1 MKKDLKLTIAGST
14 GFVIAASILVL
25 GIAITS
31 ISNPSIPATVSAMT
45 MMPGNQTAGHG
56 AASNMT
62 AGSSSTSMA
71 STAKMHLEEGM
82 KALQSGDTQGAMMHL
97 KLADKTLGGTG

>member
-1 MKKDLKLTIAGST
+1 MKKAFELTIAGST

-31 ISNPSIPATVSAMT
+31 ISNPSIPTTVSAMT

-56 AASNMT
+56 ASNMT
-62 AGSSSTSMA
+62 ASSSTSMA

-97 KLADKTLGGTG
+97 KLADKILGGTG

>member
-14 GFVIAASILVL
+14 GFVIAAASILVL
-25 GIAITS
+25 SIAITS
-31 ISNPSIPATVSAMT
+31 ISNPSIPTTVSAMT

-62 AGSSSTSMA
+62 AGSSTSMA

-82 KALQSGDTQGAMMHL
+82 KALQGGDTQGAMMHL

>member
-1 MKKDLKLTIAGST
+1 MKKDLKSTIASST
-14 GFVIAASILVL
+14 GFLIAASILVL
-25 GIAITS
+25 GIAVS
-31 ISNPSIPATVSAMT
+31 AVSNISIPAVSAMT

-56 AASNMT
+56 ATSNMT
-62 AGSSSTSMA
+62 AGSASMA

-97 KLADKTLGGTG
+97 KVADKILGGTG

>member
-14 GFVIAASILVL
+14 GFVIAAASILVL

-31 ISNPSIPATVSAMT
+31 ISNLSVPTTVSAMT

-56 AASNMT
+56 ASNMT
-62 AGSSSTSMA
+62 AGSGTSMA

>member
-31 ISNPSIPATVSAMT
+31 ISNPSIPTTVSAMT

-62 AGSSSTSMA
+62 AGSSTSMA

>member
-1 MKKDLKLTIAGST
+1 MKKGLKLTIAGST

-31 ISNPSIPATVSAMT
+31 ISNLFVPTTVSAMT

-56 AASNMT
+56 ASNMT
-62 AGSSSTSMA
+62 AGSSTSMA

>member
-31 ISNPSIPATVSAMT
+31 ISNPSIPTTVSAMT

-56 AASNMT
+56 ASNMT
-62 AGSSSTSMA
+62 AGSSTSMA

-82 KALQSGDTQGAMMHL
+82 KALQGGDTQGAMVHL

>member
-31 ISNPSIPATVSAMT
+31 ISNPSIPTTVSAMT

-56 AASNMT
+56 ASNMT
-62 AGSSSTSMA
+62 AGSSTSMA

>member
-14 GFVIAASILVL
+14 GFVIAASILAL

-31 ISNPSIPATVSAMT
+31 ISNPSIPTTVSAMT

-56 AASNMT
+56 ASNMT
-62 AGSSSTSMA
+62 AGSSTSMA

-82 KALQSGDTQGAMMHL
+82 KALQSGNTQGAMMHL

>member
-1 MKKDLKLTIAGST
+1 MKKDLKLTIANGT
-14 GFVIAASILVL
+14 GFVMAASILVL

-31 ISNPSIPATVSAMT
+31 ISNPSFPAVSAVT
-45 MMPGNQTAGHG
+45 TMPGNQTGG
-56 AASNMT
+56 GGASNMT
-62 AGSSSTSMA
+62 AGSASMA

-97 KLADKTLGGTG
+97 KVADKTLGGTG

>member
-1 MKKDLKLTIAGST
+1 MKKGLKLTIAGST
-14 GFVIAASILVL
+14 GFVIAASILLL

-31 ISNPSIPATVSAMT
+31 ISNPTIPAVSAMT
-45 MMPGNQTAGHG
+45 MMPGNQTSG
-56 AASNMT
+56 ASNMT
-62 AGSSSTSMA
+62 AGSTTMA

-97 KLADKTLGGTG
+97 KVADKTLGGTG